1 MGLPQNPVTLTPAQ
15 VEELNAKLS
24 DARHNVNNYLS
35 LIVAATELIRRKPD
49 MTPRML
55 ETVSQQPDKI
65 TGELRKLSEF
75 FDQTLGITKD

>member
-1 MGLPQNPVTLTPAQ
+1 MGMPQNPITLTPAQ
-15 VEELNAKLS
+15 VEELNTKLS
-24 DARHNVNNYLS
+24 DARHSVNNCLS

-65 TGELRKLSEF
+65 TGELRKLSDYFE
-75 FDQTLGITKD
+75 QTLGITRD